1 MLMVLALPWYCLV
14 QAQTV
19 STAVVEYN
27 GLKYPAYVQTVDA
40 TPEVVN
46 TALTEFF
53 ATKGIKG
60 KEHRGFTIFR
70 NVPVGEGNE
79 PVDVFVRVERDGKK
93 TEEKSKVI
101 KIVTRPGAIS
111 EDKPSKEARALGS
124 NVVLAASGAML
135 FESMSPHVTKHSY
148 LRDLSL
154 QEVEVKRAEKKLA
167 DLQSDKA
174 KLEKQLEKLKAEL
187 EATNQA
193 ITDQTGEVGKLKSAL
208 DVKKA
213 SPPANLPGN

>member
-1 MLMVLALPWYCLV
+1 MLLALPLCTLLF
-14 QAQTV
+14 AQTV

-53 ATKGIKG
+53 GTKGVKG

-70 NVPVGEGNE
+70 NVPVGEGKE

-93 TEEKSKVI
+93 AEEKSKVI

-111 EDKPSKEARALGS
+111 EDKPTKEARALGS

-135 FESMSPHVTKHSY
+135 FESMTPHVSKHSY
-148 LRDLSL
+148 LRDLTL
-154 QEVEVKRAEKKLA
+154 QEFEIKRAEKKLT

-174 KLEKQLEKLKAEL
+174 KLEKQIEKLKAEL
-187 EATNQA
+187 ETTNQA
-193 ITDQTGEVGKLKSAL
+193 ITDQTGEVSKLKSAL

-213 SPPANLPGN
+213 TPPANLPGN